1 MKALNTIWIY
11 GWAYVFILMEQLD
24 RLADW
29 MADQIDHNNYLAG
42 AIGALA
48 LMAIPYII
56 GVFDIVVRG

>member
-1 MKALNTIWIY
+1 MKTIWIY
-11 GWAYVFILMEQLD
+11 SWAYVFILLEQLD

>member
-1 MKALNTIWIY
+1 MKTLWIY
-11 GWAYVFILMEQLD
+11 SWAFIFVVLEKLD
-24 RLADW
+24 KLSDW

-56 GVFDIVVRG
+56 GVIDIVVR

>member
-1 MKALNTIWIY
+1 MKTIWIY
-11 GWAYVFILMEQLD
+11 SWAYVFILMEQLD

>member
-11 GWAYVFILMEQLD
+11 GWAYIFILLEQLD

>member
-1 MKALNTIWIY
+1 MKTIWIY
-11 GWAYVFILMEQLD
+11 GWTYIFILLEQLD